1 MTNKKNLSI
10 GGIIILLIAAYFGFD
25 VSGHKQNSSTVSSTH
40 TQATTVSQQSEPPV
54 TTGGLNIIKTAYEQ
68 QQSNI
73 QVQGSGR
80 VKAILRDDN
89 DGSRHQKFIL
99 ALDNGLSVLVA
110 HNIDLA
116 PRIDD
121 LQKGDVVE
129 FNGEYEYNEK
139 GGVLHWTH
147 HDPQGHHE
155 DGWLKHNGHNYQ

>member
-10 GGIIILLIAAYFGFD
+10 AGVIILLIAAYFGLD
-25 VSGHKQNSSTVSSTH
+25 LSGHKQNQSSSSTIPAA
-40 TQATTVSQQSEPPV
+40 QRNETTLSNNGVDTV
-54 TTGGLNIIKTAYEQ
+54 KAAYEQ
-68 QQSNI
+68 RQSNV

-99 ALDNGLSVLVA
+99 VLKNGLSILVA

-116 PRIDD
+116 PKISN
-121 LQKGDVVE
+121 LNKGDIVE
-129 FNGEYEYNEK
+129 FYGEYEYNPK

-147 HDPQGHHE
+147 HDPQGRHE
-155 DGWLKHNGHNYQ
+155 SGWLKHDGQIYQ

>member
-10 GGIIILLIAAYFGFD
+10 GCVIILLIAAYFGLD
-25 VSGHKQNSSTVSSTH
+25 LSGHKQSQSTSSTIPAA
-40 TQATTVSQQSEPPV
+40 QRNETTL
-54 TTGGLNIIKTAYEQ
+54 LNNGVDTVKAAYEQ
-68 QQSNI
+68 KKSNV

-99 ALDNGLSVLVA
+99 VLKSGVSILVA

-116 PRIDD
+116 PKISN
-121 LQKGDVVE
+121 LNKGDIVE
-129 FNGEYEYNEK
+129 FYGEYEYNPK

-147 HDPQGHHE
+147 HDPQGRHE
-155 DGWLKHNGHNYQ
+155 AGWLKHDGQIYQ

>member
-10 GGIIILLIAAYFGFD
+10 GGVIILLIAAYFGLD
-25 VSGHKQNSSTVSSTH
+25 LSEHKQNQSPSSVMPEAQH
-40 TQATTVSQQSEPPV
+40 TETTLSN
-54 TTGGLNIIKTAYEQ
+54 TGVDTIKAAYEQ
-68 QQSNI
+68 RQSNV

-99 ALDNGLSVLVA
+99 VLKNGLSILVA

-116 PRIDD
+116 PKIPN
-121 LQKGDVVE
+121 LKKGDAVE
-129 FNGEYEYNEK
+129 FYGEYEYNPK

-147 HDPQGHHE
+147 RDPQNRHE
-155 DGWLKHNGHNYQ
+155 SGWLKHDGQIYQ

>member
-10 GGIIILLIAAYFGFD
+10 AGVIILLIAAYFGLD
-25 VSGHKQNSSTVSSTH
+25 LSGHKQSQLPSSTIPAA
-40 TQATTVSQQSEPPV
+40 QRNETTLSNNGVDTV
-54 TTGGLNIIKTAYEQ
+54 KAAYEQ
-68 QQSNI
+68 RQSNV

-99 ALDNGLSVLVA
+99 VLKNGLSILVA

-116 PRIDD
+116 PKISN
-121 LQKGDVVE
+121 LNKGDIVE
-129 FNGEYEYNEK
+129 FYGEYEYNPK

-147 HDPQGHHE
+147 HDSQGRHE
-155 DGWLKHNGHNYQ
+155 SGWLKHDGQIYQ

>member
-10 GGIIILLIAAYFGFD
+10 GGIIVLLIAAYFGLD
-25 VSGHKQNSSTVSSTH
+25 LSGHKKNQSPSSSPATQH
-40 TQATTVSQQSEPPV
+40 TETTFSNDGID
-54 TTGGLNIIKTAYEQ
+54 TIKAAYDRR
-68 QQSNI
+68 QSNV

-99 ALDNGLSVLVA
+99 VLKNGLSILVA

-116 PRIDD
+116 PKISN
-121 LQKGDVVE
+121 LNKGDIVE
-129 FNGEYEYNEK
+129 FYGEYEYNPK

-147 HDPQGHHE
+147 HDSQGRHE
-155 DGWLKHNGHNYQ
+155 SGWLKHDGQIYQ

>member
-10 GGIIILLIAAYFGFD
+10 AGVILLLIAAYFGLD
-25 VSGHKQNSSTVSSTH
+25 LSGHKQNQSPSSTIPAA
-40 TQATTVSQQSEPPV
+40 QRNETTLSNNGVDTV
-54 TTGGLNIIKTAYEQ
+54 KAAYEQ
-68 QQSNI
+68 RQSNV

-99 ALDNGLSVLVA
+99 VLKNGLSILVA

-116 PRIDD
+116 PKISN
-121 LQKGDVVE
+121 LNKGDIVE
-129 FNGEYEYNEK
+129 FYGEYEYNPK

-147 HDPQGHHE
+147 HDPQGRHE
-155 DGWLKHNGHNYQ
+155 SGWLKHDGQIYQ

>member
-10 GGIIILLIAAYFGFD
+10 AGVIILLISAYFGLD
-25 VSGHKQNSSTVSSTH
+25 LSGHKQNQSPSSTIPAAQRNETTLSNNGVDTVK
-40 TQATTVSQQSEPPV
+40 AT
-54 TTGGLNIIKTAYEQ
+54 YEQ
-68 QQSNI
+68 RQSNV

-99 ALDNGLSVLVA
+99 VLKNGLSILVA

-116 PRIDD
+116 PKISN
-121 LQKGDVVE
+121 LNKGDIVE
-129 FNGEYEYNEK
+129 FYGEYEYNPK

-147 HDPQGHHE
+147 HDPQGRHE
-155 DGWLKHNGHNYQ
+155 GGWLKHDGQIYQ

>member
-10 GGIIILLIAAYFGFD
+10 AGVIILLIAAYFGLD
-25 VSGHKQNSSTVSSTH
+25 LSGHKQSQSPSSTIPAA
-40 TQATTVSQQSEPPV
+40 QRNETTF
-54 TTGGLNIIKTAYEQ
+54 LNNGVDTVKAAYEQ
-68 QQSNI
+68 RQSNV

-99 ALDNGLSVLVA
+99 VLKNGLSILVA

-116 PRIDD
+116 PKISN
-121 LQKGDVVE
+121 LNKGDIVE
-129 FNGEYEYNEK
+129 FYGEYEYNPK

-147 HDPQGHHE
+147 HDPQGRHE
-155 DGWLKHNGHNYQ
+155 SGWLKYDGQIYQ

>member
-10 GGIIILLIAAYFGFD
+10 GGVIILLIAAYFGLD
-25 VSGHKQNSSTVSSTH
+25 LSGHKQNQSPSSVMPEAQH
-40 TQATTVSQQSEPPV
+40 TETTLSNNGVD
-54 TTGGLNIIKTAYEQ
+54 TIKAAYEQ
-68 QQSNI
+68 RQSNV

-99 ALDNGLSVLVA
+99 VLKNGLSILVA

-116 PRIDD
+116 PKIPN
-121 LQKGDVVE
+121 LKKGDFVD
-129 FNGEYEYNEK
+129 FYGEYEYNPK

-147 HDPQGHHE
+147 RDPQNRHE
-155 DGWLKHNGHNYQ
+155 SGWLKHDEQIYQ

>member
-10 GGIIILLIAAYFGFD
+10 GGVIILLIAAYFGLD
-25 VSGHKQNSSTVSSTH
+25 LSGHKQNQSSSTIPAAQH
-40 TQATTVSQQSEPPV
+40 TETTLSNNGVD
-54 TTGGLNIIKTAYEQ
+54 TIKAAYEQ
-68 QQSNI
+68 RQSNV

-99 ALDNGLSVLVA
+99 VLKNGLSILVA

-116 PRIDD
+116 SKIPN
-121 LQKGDVVE
+121 LKKGDVVE
-129 FNGEYEYNEK
+129 FYGEYEYNPK

-147 HDPQGHHE
+147 RDPQSRHE
-155 DGWLKHNGHNYQ
+155 SGWLKHDGQIYQ

>member
-10 GGIIILLIAAYFGFD
+10 AGVIILLIAAYFGLD
-25 VSGHKQNSSTVSSTH
+25 LSGHKQNQSPSSTIPAA
-40 TQATTVSQQSEPPV
+40 QRNETTLSNNGVDTV
-54 TTGGLNIIKTAYEQ
+54 KAAYEQ
-68 QQSNI
+68 RQSNV

-99 ALDNGLSVLVA
+99 VLKNGLSILVA

-116 PRIDD
+116 PKISN
-121 LQKGDVVE
+121 LNKGDIVE
-129 FNGEYEYNEK
+129 FYGEYEYNPK

-147 HDPQGHHE
+147 HDPQGRHE
-155 DGWLKHNGHNYQ
+155 GGWLKHDGQIYQ

>member
-10 GGIIILLIAAYFGFD
+10 GGVIILLIAAYFGLD
-25 VSGHKQNSSTVSSTH
+25 LSGQKQSQSPSSTILSA
-40 TQATTVSQQSEPPV
+40 QRNETTLSNNGVDTV
-54 TTGGLNIIKTAYEQ
+54 KAAYEQ
-68 QQSNI
+68 RQSNV

-99 ALDNGLSVLVA
+99 VLKNGLSILVA

-116 PRIDD
+116 PKISN
-121 LQKGDVVE
+121 LNKGDIVE
-129 FNGEYEYNEK
+129 FYGEYEYNPK

-147 HDPQGHHE
+147 HDPQGRHE
-155 DGWLKHNGHNYQ
+155 SGWLKHDGQIYQ

>member
-10 GGIIILLIAAYFGFD
+10 GGVIILLIAAYFGLD
-25 VSGHKQNSSTVSSTH
+25 LSGHKQNQSPSSVIPEAQH
-40 TQATTVSQQSEPPV
+40 TETT
-54 TTGGLNIIKTAYEQ
+54 LNGADTIKAAYEQ
-68 QQSNI
+68 RQSNV

-99 ALDNGLSVLVA
+99 VLKNGISILVA

-116 PRIDD
+116 PKIPN
-121 LQKGDVVE
+121 LKKGDVVD
-129 FNGEYEYNEK
+129 FYGEYEYNPK

-147 HDPQGHHE
+147 RDPQNRHE
-155 DGWLKHNGHNYQ
+155 SGWLKHDGQIYQ